1 MSCKLFLQ
9 IAPSSMLAGGPGSAS
24 TKVRLGRFSI
34 YNYNFGFEIPLATC
48 LSKFG
53 GSLSIPCAFLRRS
66 FLKHLQISDGVAEWN
81 ENFWVVRIGKL
92 FHTKSFTGCTVWSSV
107 IAIMEKNWPNPLV
120 MVSLYDISSSFTL
133 NVVLVSFDF
142 GLERNVSVF
151 SRMK

>member
-1 MSCKLFLQ
+1 MVV
-9 IAPSSMLAGGPGSAS
+9 SAYII
-24 TKVRLGRFSI
+24 TT
-34 YNYNFGFEIPLATC
+34 FGFEILLATC

-53 GSLSIPCAFLRRS
+53 GSLSVPCAFLRRS
-66 FLKHLQISDGVAEWN
+66 FLKRLQISDGVAEWR
-81 ENFWVVRIGKL
+81 ENFWVVCIGKL
-92 FHTKSFTGCTVWSSV
+92 FHTKSFIGCRVRISV

-142 GLERNVSVF
+142 GLEKNVSVF